1 MQGCYFYGILIHL
14 CTSGKQITGY
24 GGTQRLP
31 QLVAKGLT
39 TQSERTKK
47 WRPEPTLKK
56 RGVFRKALRVGKIL
70 NSNKM
75 KKVMTL
81 FGVILFASTI
91 LTSCGGGPDACEC
104 VKQYE
109 YWSQDGGLYKLDQ
122 NLINRCTDYY
132 KDADAYSYPEDL
144 NSAKRNAQKKC

>member
-1 MQGCYFYGILIHL
+1 MQGCYFYGISTHL
-14 CTSGKQITGY
+14 WTSGKKITGY
-24 GGTQRLP
+24 GGAQRLP
-31 QLVAKGLT
+31 QVVAKGLT

-56 RGVFRKALRVGKIL
+56 RE
-70 NSNKM
+70 
-75 KKVMTL
+75 
-81 FGVILFASTI
+81 VILFASTI
-91 LTSCGGGPDACEC
+91 LTNCGGGPDACEC

-122 NLINRCTDYY
+122 NLINRCTDFY